1 MSFSWA
7 ELTVV
12 SLVRRLWLCL
22 MRNIRV
28 SARDRSTETK
38 IRACVHSVNLE
49 TDDSTYVPMEISI
62 ILLGTAQSS
71 VPQTW
76 IIAAGLVTGQ
86 SLGSLVLEQPS
97 QSFEEKEVIWYIEE
111 FALKDPYS
119 KSRARVVARH
129 LDDYATRLARQLR
142 PAVSKALKLTKAG
155 DDRLSL
161 RLHIQAC
168 ENTVNIHSIKWEL
181 LERQA
186 ACVEL
191 WNSKSILVIRRVLPV
206 LPAPAPSLQQS
217 KLNIL
222 YLTARHTFKDAIPY
236 RIISLPVWEIAK
248 TARKQGL
255 DVHLYFVRPG
265 TWQSLNATLEGH
277 AKGFFSVA
285 HFDLHGVLLPDQRSE
300 SPARS
305 HS

>member
-1 MSFSWA
+1 M
-7 ELTVV
+7 
-12 SLVRRLWLCL
+12 
-22 MRNIRV
+22 
-28 SARDRSTETK
+28 
-38 IRACVHSVNLE
+38 
-49 TDDSTYVPMEISI
+49 PMELSI
-62 ILLGTAQSS
+62 VLVGAAQSS
-71 VPQTW
+71 VSQTYV
-76 IIAAGLVTGQ
+76 IAAGLATGQ

-97 QSFEEKEVIWYIEE
+97 QSFEEKEVIWYVEE

-142 PAVSKALKLTKAG
+142 PVVSKALKLTKAG
-155 DDRLSL
+155 DDGASL
-161 RLHIQAC
+161 RLHVQAV

-181 LERQA
+181 LEREA

-191 WNSKSILVIRRVLPV
+191 FNTKSILVIRQVLPI
-206 LPAPAPSLQQS
+206 LLTPAPPLQQS
-217 KLNIL
+217 RLNVL
-222 YLTARHTFKDAIPY
+222 YLAARHTFKDDIPY

-248 TARKQGL
+248 AARKRGL

-265 TWQSLNATLEGH
+265 TWQSLNATLKGH
-277 AKGFFSVA
+277 AKGFFSVV

-300 SPARS
+300 SSARS